1 MMNFLIQI
9 MPNLIDRIDVFGDAI
24 IEILLMVLIS
34 GAVSAL
40 FGIVFGVILVVTRPG
55 DILEN
60 RILNTILG
68 RIIDLFR
75 AVPFIILVM
84 VLSPLTLLI
93 SGASIGLKATFF
105 PLIVGTV
112 PFFARQVEQAIAETD
127 RGLVEASESMGLA
140 PLEIIFKVYLR
151 ESVPSIIRA
160 TTITFISMIG
170 LTAIVGAIGG
180 GGLGAFCYNYGYS
193 QSNFDIMWVSLIVIV
208 ILTIIV
214 QLIGDLLVRKTTH

>member
-112 PFFARQVEQAIAETD
+112 QPAA
-127 RGLVEASESMGLA
+127 
-140 PLEIIFKVYLR
+140 
-151 ESVPSIIRA
+151 
-160 TTITFISMIG
+160 
-170 LTAIVGAIGG
+170 
-180 GGLGAFCYNYGYS
+180 
-193 QSNFDIMWVSLIVIV
+193 
-208 ILTIIV
+208 
-214 QLIGDLLVRKTTH
+214 VRLNRP

>member
-24 IEILLMVLIS
+24 IETLLMVLIS

-112 PFFARQVEQAIAETD
+112 PFFARQVEQAIAET
-127 RGLVEASESMGLA
+127 L
-140 PLEIIFKVYLR
+140 F
-151 ESVPSIIRA
+151 
-160 TTITFISMIG
+160 
-170 LTAIVGAIGG
+170 
-180 GGLGAFCYNYGYS
+180 
-193 QSNFDIMWVSLIVIV
+193 
-208 ILTIIV
+208 
-214 QLIGDLLVRKTTH
+214 